1 MKINPK
7 LRNILKSAN
16 DGSPETIWK
25 LSTVVWI
32 SFIII
37 LSVSF
42 TIVLITHKSIYDE
55 MEYII
60 IAVALIMFGFLVNGL
75 YSGAKIKGKPSL
87 PNIKFLGKT
96 IDFTSGIDALDFDFD
111 GGPIGWLFASI
122 VVIVLFVLFSTII
135 WALFLILLFIFSW
148 LVFRAIRLVLIKG
161 MLCKGDLKKS
171 FQLAAQY
178 TLLYSGWLFAVI
190 WILEHKPWKYFM

>member
-122 VVIVLFVLFSTII
+122 VVIILFVLFSTII